1 MSSKDDPIT
10 LEKATVLRGSSKA
23 VLVRF
28 EHEGESR
35 TEWFPLSQVHDDSEV
50 WNVGDEGVML
60 VTRWIASE
68 KGLVELDD

>member
-1 MSSKDDPIT
+1 MSSKDDPIPLT
-10 LEKATVLRGSSKA
+10 NASVLRGSKKA

-28 EHEGESR
+28 EHDGKQRE
-35 TEWFPLSQVHDDSEV
+35 EWFPLSQVHDDSEV

-60 VTRWIASE
+60 VKRWIASE